1 MSVAKIAAD
10 RAENAGG
17 ANGANSAVG
26 SAGADSAA
34 GADSSAGAD
43 GATGAAS
50 GGEKVIDYK
59 STINLPQTE
68 FPMKADLAR
77 REPGQLARWAEM
89 RIYERIREVSRGRP
103 MFVLHDGP
111 PYANGVIHLGHAVNK
126 ILKDIV
132 VKSHTMDGKD
142 APYIPGWDCH
152 GLPIELAVEKKHGK
166 PGQKLDAVA
175 FRAACRAFASA
186 QVDAQRAD
194 FKRLGVFGDWERPYL
209 TMDPRYEAQQIRALG
224 KIIANGHLYRGAKP
238 VHWCL
243 DCRSA
248 LAEAEV
254 EYEDKNSRAIDV
266 AFRVVDLED
275 FARRTGIEAAG
286 MEAARLGGGVSVV
299 IWTTTP
305 WTLPANEAVAV
316 NAELRYVAVLVERA
330 GAPEVLVLAAALMD
344 ASLERFGVTLLAVL
358 GEFDGRVL
366 EGVQLAHP
374 WLPKQVPMILGE
386 HVTLEAGTGA
396 VHTAPAHG
404 QEDYVVG
411 VRYGL
416 PLVNPVGPDGRFVAG
431 TPLVEGVRVADAEA
445 IVMAQLESTG
455 ALLHQ
460 RPLRHSYPHCWRHKT
475 PLIFRATPQW
485 FISMEQRELREQTL
499 RDIPQ
504 VQWTPSWGQQRMT
517 SMIET
522 RPDWCVSRQRIWG
535 LPLALFLHKET
546 ATLHPRTQELL
557 LEVAA
562 RVEKGGIDAWFA
574 LDPAE
579 LLGADAA
586 QYDKLTDV
594 MDVWAD
600 SGLSFECVAAIRDDF
615 HAPVDLYLE
624 GSDQH
629 RGWFHSG
636 LLMSEALYAR
646 APYRGVLTHGFTVDD
661 KGRKMSKS
669 LGNGI
674 EPQDIMK
681 TLGADMLR
689 LWIAATD
696 YSNEMSLSQEILK
709 RMSDSYRRMRNT
721 MRFLLGNLHD
731 FEPGDVASGDALAP
745 SGVGAL
751 AVSEMVALDRWA
763 LARTQQLQGEIET
776 AYRDYAFH
784 LIYQKVHNFCVV
796 DLGGFYLDILK
807 DRLYTTP
814 AGSHARRSAQNAM
827 WHIAESM
834 VRWLAPILSFTAE
847 ELWGHLR
854 GERPESVFLATWHA
868 LPSLPVETID
878 WPALIALRGD
888 VSREL
893 ERLRIAGEIGAPLDA
908 ELDVWCDAVHYP
920 RLSALGAELRFLMI
934 TSEARVHLGTA
945 PPDAVAA
952 AAFGGAAAET
962 ADARAP
968 VAAGVW
974 IRVKPSEHA
983 KCIRCWHHRP
993 DVGAVAEHP
1002 AICGRCVSNLALPG
1016 ETRRFS

>member
-1 MSVAKIAAD
+1 MDVAATGK
-10 RAENAGG
+10 
-17 ANGANSAVG
+17 
-26 SAGADSAA
+26 AA
-34 GADSSAGAD
+34 G
-43 GATGAAS
+43 S
-50 GGEKVIDYK
+50 GEVVDYK
-59 STINLPQTE
+59 ATINLPQTD

-77 REPGQLARWAEM
+77 REPALLARWEEM
-89 RIYERIREVSRGRP
+89 RIYERIRAVSRGRP
-103 MFVLHDGP
+103 SFVLHDGP

-132 VKSHTMDGKD
+132 VKSHTMDGRD

-152 GLPIELAVEKKHGK
+152 GLPIELAVEKKHGR
-166 PGQKLDAVA
+166 PGQKLDAVG
-175 FRAACRAFASA
+175 FRAACRAFAAA
-186 QVDAQRAD
+186 QVDAQRSD
-194 FKRLGVFGDWERPYL
+194 FKRLGVFGDWEHPYL

-266 AFRVVDLED
+266 EFRVIDVAD
-275 FARRTGIEAAG
+275 FARRTDI
-286 MEAARLGGGVSVV
+286 EAARLGDAVSVA

-316 NAELRYVAVLVERA
+316 NEGFRYAAVAVDRA
-330 GAPEVLVLAAALMD
+330 GAREVLVLATDLMA
-344 ASLERFGVTLLAVL
+344 ASLERYGVTTFEVL
-358 GEFDGRVL
+358 GDFDGRAL
-366 EGVQLAHP
+366 EGVKLAHP
-374 WLPKQVPMILGE
+374 WLPKTVPVILGE

-404 QEDYVVG
+404 QEDYIVG

-416 PLVNPVGPDGRFVAG
+416 PVVNPVGPDGRFVAD
-431 TPLVEGVRVADAEA
+431 TPMVAGLKVSDADGVV
-445 IVMAQLESTG
+445 IQQLEETG

-460 RPLRHSYPHCWRHKT
+460 RPLRHSYPHCWRHKS

-485 FISMEQRELREQTL
+485 FISMDARGLRAHTL
-499 RDIPQ
+499 EDIKQ
-504 VQWTPSWGQQRMT
+504 VTWTPSWGEQRMT

-535 LPLALFLHKET
+535 LPLALFLHKQT
-546 ATLHPRTQELL
+546 AELHPRTQELL

-562 RVEKGGIDAWFA
+562 RVETGGIDAWFA
-574 LDPAE
+574 LDPKE
-579 LLGADAA
+579 LLGDEAA

-629 RGWFHSG
+629 RGWFHSS
-636 LLMSEALYAR
+636 LLMSEALYNR
-646 APYRGVLTHGFTVDD
+646 APYRDVLTHGFTVDD

-721 MRFLLGNLHD
+721 LRFLLGNLHD
-731 FEPGDVASGDALAP
+731 FQPSDA
-745 SGVGAL
+745 VGADNL
-751 AVSEMVALDRWA
+751 VALDRWA
-763 LARTQQLQGEIET
+763 IARAHELQQEIAA

-796 DLGGFYLDILK
+796 DLGAFYLDILK

-814 AGSHARRSAQNAM
+814 AASHARRSAQSAM

-854 GERPESVFLATWHA
+854 GDRAESVFLTTWHA
-868 LPSLPVETID
+868 LPALPPETID
-878 WPALIALRGD
+878 WGALIALRGD
-888 VSREL
+888 VAREL
-893 ERLRIAGEIGAPLDA
+893 ERLRVAAEIGAPLDA
-908 ELDVWCDAVHYP
+908 ELDVWCDAAHYP
-920 RLSALGAELRFLMI
+920 GLSALGNELRFMMI
-934 TSEARVHLGTA
+934 TSEARVHQGTA
-945 PPDAVAA
+945 PPDAVPAP
-952 AAFGGAAAET
+952 AFESGA
-962 ADARAP
+962 
-968 VAAGVW
+968 VW
-974 IRVKPSEHA
+974 IRVRPSDNT

-993 DVGAVAEHP
+993 DVGVSAQHP
-1002 AICGRCVSNLALPG
+1002 AICGRCVGNLTLPG
-1016 ETRRFS
+1016 ETRRLS

>member
-1 MSVAKIAAD
+1 MSNP
-10 RAENAGG
+10 R
-17 ANGANSAVG
+17 
-26 SAGADSAA
+26 
-34 GADSSAGAD
+34 
-43 GATGAAS
+43 TGAAAGVTAS
-50 GGEKVIDYK
+50 DGEPVVDYK
-59 STINLPQTE
+59 TTINLPQTD

-77 REPGQLARWAEM
+77 REPAQLARWNEQ

-103 MFVLHDGP
+103 PFVLHDGP

-132 VKSHTMDGKD
+132 VKSRTMDGKD

-152 GLPIELAVEKKHGK
+152 GLPIELAVEKKHGR

-175 FRAACRAFASA
+175 FRAACRAFATA
-186 QVDAQRAD
+186 QIDSQRAD
-194 FKRLGVFGDWERPYL
+194 FKRLGVFGDWDHPYL

-254 EYEDKNSRAIDV
+254 EYEDKNSRSIDV
-266 AFRVVDLED
+266 EFRVVDVAD
-275 FARRTGIEAAG
+275 FAQRTGIHVSK
-286 MEAARLGGGVSVV
+286 LGGAVSVV

-316 NAELRYVAVLVERA
+316 NEGFRYVAVAVDRA
-330 GAPEVLVLAAALMD
+330 GTREVLVLAAELKD
-344 ASLERFGVTLLAVL
+344 ASLERFGLAPLEVL
-358 GEFDGRVL
+358 GEFNGNAL
-366 EGVQLAHP
+366 EGLKLAHP
-374 WLPKQVPMILGE
+374 WLPKQVPVILGE

-411 VRYGL
+411 ARYGL
-416 PLVNPVGPDGRFVAG
+416 PVVNPVGANGCFLAE
-431 TPLVEGVRVADAEA
+431 TPLVANLRVWDADGVV
-445 IVMAQLESTG
+445 VQKLEETG
-455 ALLHQ
+455 VLLHQ

-485 FISMEQRELREQTL
+485 FISMDQRGLRAHTL
-499 RDIPQ
+499 VDIKQ
-504 VQWTPSWGQQRMT
+504 VHWTPSWGEQRMT

-522 RPDWCVSRQRIWG
+522 RPDWCISRQRIWG
-535 LPLALFLHKET
+535 LPLALFVHKDT
-546 ATLHPRTQELL
+546 AALHPRTQELL
-557 LEVAA
+557 LHVAA
-562 RVEKGGIDAWFA
+562 LVETGGIDAWFA
-574 LDPAE
+574 LDPK
-579 LLGADAA
+579 LLLADEAKD
-586 QYDKLTDV
+586 YDKLTDV

-615 HAPVDLYLE
+615 TAPVDLYLE

-629 RGWFHSG
+629 RGWFHSS

-721 MRFLLGNLHD
+721 LRFLLGNLSD
-731 FEPGDVASGDALAP
+731 FEPQQAIPVEEL
-745 SGVGAL
+745 
-751 AVSEMVALDRWA
+751 VALDRWA
-763 LARTQQLQGEIET
+763 IARARELQQEIVG

-796 DLGGFYLDILK
+796 DLGAFYLDILK

-814 AGSHARRSAQNAM
+814 AASRARRSAQSAM

-847 ELWGHLR
+847 ELWGHLS
-854 GERPESVFLATWHA
+854 GERAESVFLTTWHE
-868 LPSLPVETID
+868 LPAPPPDPID
-878 WPALIALRGD
+878 WHALIALRGD
-888 VSREL
+888 VAREL
-893 ERLRIAGEIGAPLDA
+893 ERLRIAAEIGAPLDA
-908 ELDVWCDAVHYP
+908 ELDVWCDPKQYP
-920 RLSALGAELRFLMI
+920 RVAALGAELRFMMI
-934 TSEARVHLGTA
+934 TSAARVHQGAA
-945 PPDAVAA
+945 PPDAVPASGIE
-952 AAFGGAAAET
+952 GG
-962 ADARAP
+962 
-968 VAAGVW
+968 GVW
-974 IRVKPSEHA
+974 IAVKPSSEV
-983 KCIRCWHHRP
+983 KCVRCWHHRP
-993 DVGAVAEHP
+993 DVGVSPEHP
-1002 AICGRCVSNLALPG
+1002 DLCGRCVGNLTLPG